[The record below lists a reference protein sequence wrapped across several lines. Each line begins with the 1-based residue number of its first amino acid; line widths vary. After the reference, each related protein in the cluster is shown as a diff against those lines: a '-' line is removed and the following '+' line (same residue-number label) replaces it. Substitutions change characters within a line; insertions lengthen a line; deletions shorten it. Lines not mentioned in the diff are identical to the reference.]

1 MSTNSNS
8 PNITSNNNAS
18 TSNSAIN
25 KIKTLRKKFKKQ
37 RKIKKSFRIIHR
49 LKNMNDCLNEVSYVL
64 TKCKINDQWK
74 KLYERFKIEVNN
86 KIESNEFDITNDSSF
101 VNYVKNKFEETDKK
115 LNLCCFLIDV
125 ILKYIYKDSKMRR
138 NQIDEIT
145 KLKSNTET
153 FIRKLTFEVNT
164 HINEIYNGSSQGSI
178 SFNSK
183 TETSNTNSGINEN
196 INNSNNQNDQNQ
208 LPLPLSL
215 QNNPIEKNNISNTS
229 LPLSDIIETTEKN
242 TVINE
247 KTKNDNNSNTVK
259 IDTCKMII
267 NSLFQ
272 LYKFD
277 QNTDILKVIKDKK
290 KKNTNTGANKKTRN
304 KKKNKSN

>member
-196 INNSNNQNDQNQ
+196 INNSNNKNDQNQ